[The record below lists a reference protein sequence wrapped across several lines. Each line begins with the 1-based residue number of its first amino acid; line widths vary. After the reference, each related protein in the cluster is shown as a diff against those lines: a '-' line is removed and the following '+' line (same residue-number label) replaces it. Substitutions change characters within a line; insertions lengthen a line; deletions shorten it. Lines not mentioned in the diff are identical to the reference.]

1 MFIAKT
7 DVSAINSLFNESS
20 SKEKYVTACVIY
32 LIGIILKML
41 GYLSEHRFSC
51 EFIVA
56 PGDFYDLVF
65 QAKLFFF
72 L

>member
-41 GYLSEHRFSC
+41 RYLS
-51 EFIVA
+51 
-56 PGDFYDLVF
+56 
-65 QAKLFFF
+65 
-72 L
+72 